1 MVRCFILNEY
11 IWESIKPTIEGICYK
26 IQYCL
31 EQLPDDF
38 NDSNKYIIEEYAK
51 LLYEMIKYVHS

>member
-1 MVRCFILNEY
+1 MNEY

-51 LLYEMIKYVHS
+51 LLHEMIKYVHS

>member
-1 MVRCFILNEY
+1 MNEY
-11 IWESIKPTIEGICYK
+11 IWDSMKPAIEGICYK

-38 NDSNKYIIEEYAK
+38 NDSKKYVIEGYAK
-51 LLYEMIKYVHS
+51 LLHEMIKYIQT